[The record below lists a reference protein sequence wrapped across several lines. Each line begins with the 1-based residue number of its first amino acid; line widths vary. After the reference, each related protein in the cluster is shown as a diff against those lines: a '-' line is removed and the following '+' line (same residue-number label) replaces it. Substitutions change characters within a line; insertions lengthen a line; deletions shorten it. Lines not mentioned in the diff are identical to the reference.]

1 MALPKRKTAQA
12 HQGKRRS
19 HLSVKP
25 PTLVE
30 CPQCHSMMRPHHVC
44 VSCGTYQGRQVTEAA
59 PKSA

>member
-44 VSCGTYQGRQVTEAA
+44 TSCGTYQGRQVIEAA